1 MGTVVSV
8 HGEVVRELSCE
19 ASPAVDSI
27 QCMAKIKRIP
37 SESIAADATVPNVLD
52 QLRRRIRR
60 YVLLEGS
67 ALVLVVLGCAFWFS
81 VAVDYWFEPGR
92 GVRQSLL
99 LIVLSAGVAAF
110 AWYLVLRLVRHL
122 RTRALALVL
131 ERRFP
136 ELNDR
141 LITAVELAERPRH
154 PSGLTAA
161 MLQRTAD
168 EAAEL
173 VGRLELREVFNMRP
187 LARAIGL
194 AAVLIVSVAAFG
206 LAAGEVFSTWF
217 HRSVLFANE
226 IYRRETDLRVFV
238 LAEPGERRVEFK
250 NGLYKHPCGGDLT
263 FLAEVPE
270 GKKVPD
276 KVQFSYT
283 NVAAR
288 GGTGDFLTKIG
299 QRQFR
304 YKLAGLHQSIDLSVR
319 GGDFSTPAPLRVE
332 VVEPPN
338 IERLSLDSLY
348 PEYTGLN
355 RLDEKT
361 QAPHRQPVAVLGVQ
375 VSLPAGTDLILE
387 ARTNKPL
394 LRFRLQT
401 ERFEITAERGS
412 AQASFA
418 TLSGTAAAKH
428 NETVTMQ
435 EPLLAEDGRKI
446 RVPCVLAVVSD
457 PELMAADGRVHV
469 PFRLQSDPVLRIT
482 LHDEDDIESSEPI
495 RLAISCIPDEP
506 PHVETRLKG
515 IGNSITR
522 QATIPVV
529 GEARDPQDASKVYGV
544 TDDYGIADAH
554 FEYKVEA
561 AKTETAKPDV
571 AASDAAKPDAAKP
584 ALAGPAFQSV
594 LFNRQ
599 PQGGKQFVVDE
610 KFKVLPLD
618 VGIGQRITLK
628 VVAADADNLTG
639 PHISS
644 GTPHSFQVVSDDEL
658 LALVAV
664 KELNIRR
671 RFEQILE
678 EVKNTRKDLILF
690 RSRLDEAL
698 GVRSDPK
705 EKIRQQLAA
714 LDMATVTLV
723 ERSINGI
730 RKNANETQSIEQE
743 FGDIRDELENN
754 AVPDVKPMLER
765 IDEGI
770 ITPLHSINNLDYNR
784 LDDALV
790 LLRKVL
796 EEPVQGEKADPFT
809 RFDESI
815 ELVNV
820 TIERLEAV
828 LAQMLK
834 LETVNEA
841 LQMLRDIIKAQ
852 EELQEKTR
860 LERKKKLLEGLQ

>member
-1 MGTVVSV
+1 LIP
-8 HGEVVRELSCE
+8 ELKNSR
-19 ASPAVDSI
+19 SNGPG
-27 QCMAKIKRIP
+27 
-37 SESIAADATVPNVLD
+37 ATVPDVLN
-52 QLRRRIRR
+52 QLRSRIRR

-67 ALVLVVLGCAFWFS
+67 ALVLVVLGSAFWLS
-81 VAVDYWFEPGR
+81 LAIDYWFEPAA
-92 GVRQSLL
+92 GVRQALL
-99 LIVLSAGVAAF
+99 LVALAASVAASGR
-110 AWYLVLRLVRHL
+110 YLVLRLVRPF
-122 RTRALALVL
+122 RARALALVL

-136 ELNDR
+136 ELDDR
-141 LITAVELAERPRH
+141 LITAVEQAATSRH
-154 PSGLTAA
+154 PVGLTAD

-168 EAAEL
+168 EAAEVL
-173 VGRLELREVFNMRP
+173 NRLELREVFNVRP
-187 LARAIGL
+187 LARAMGL
-194 AAVLIVSVAAFG
+194 ALALAVSVAAFG
-206 LAAGEVFSTWF
+206 LAASEVFSTWF

-226 IYRRETDLRVFV
+226 LYRRETDLHVIV
-238 LAEPGERRVEFK
+238 LAEPGERRVEFQ
-250 NGLYKHPCGGDLT
+250 NDLYKHPRGGDFT
-263 FLAEVPE
+263 FLAEVPD
-270 GKKVPD
+270 GKKVPH
-276 KVQFSYT
+276 KVQFSFR
-283 NVAAR
+283 NVASR
-288 GGTGDFLTKIG
+288 GGSSDFLTKIG

-304 YKLAGLHQSIDLSVR
+304 YKLAGLHQSIDLSIR
-319 GGDFSTPAPLRVE
+319 GGDFSTRIPLRIE

-338 IERLSLDSLY
+338 IERLSLESLF

-355 RLDEKT
+355 NTGLNRFDETTEK
-361 QAPHRQPVAVLGVQ
+361 PLRRSVPVLGAK
-375 VSLPAGTDLILE
+375 VSLPAGTDFILE

-394 LRFRLQT
+394 KRFRLQT
-401 ERFEITAERGS
+401 DTFEIAAERGA
-412 AQASFA
+412 AQASI
-418 TLSGTAAAKH
+418 STAASAQ
-428 NETVTMQ
+428 TALRQQMLTTP
-435 EPLLAEDGRKI
+435 EPLLSEDGRTI
-446 RVPCVLAVVSD
+446 LVPCVLAVTPQ
-457 PELMAADGRVHV
+457 PEMISAEGSVHI
-469 PFRLQSDPVLRIT
+469 PFRFQPDPVLRIT
-482 LHDEDDIESSEPI
+482 LHDEDDIESSEPV
-495 RLAISCIPDEP
+495 RLAISSIPDEP

-529 GEARDPQDASKVYGV
+529 GEARDLQDASKVYGV
-544 TDDYGIADAH
+544 TDDYGIAEAH

-561 AKTETAKPDV
+561 AKPE
-571 AASDAAKPDAAKP
+571 AAAAEGANNNNAA
-584 ALAGPAFQSV
+584 PAFQAVPFSH
-594 LFNRQ
+594 R
-599 PQGGKQFVVDE
+599 PEGSKQFGIDE

-618 VGIGQRITLK
+618 LGIGQRITLK

-639 PHISS
+639 PHVSS

-671 RFEQILE
+671 RFEQVLE
-678 EVKNTRKDLILF
+678 EVKNTRRDLLLF
-690 RSRLDEAL
+690 RSRLDEA
-698 GVRSDPK
+698 RSLRTDPK
-705 EKIRQQLAA
+705 PEIRQQLAA

-770 ITPLHSINNLDYNR
+770 ITPLHSINTLDYNQI
-784 LDDALV
+784 DDSLV

-796 EEPVQGEKADPFT
+796 EETVLEQKADPFA
-809 RFDESI
+809 RFDESVGQ
-815 ELVNV
+815 LNL

-860 LERKKKLLEGLQ
+860 LERKKKLIEGLQ

>member
-1 MGTVVSV
+1 M
-8 HGEVVRELSCE
+8 L
-19 ASPAVDSI
+19 
-27 QCMAKIKRIP
+27 
-37 SESIAADATVPNVLD
+37 N
-52 QLRRRIRR
+52 QLRSRIRR

-67 ALVLVVLGCAFWFS
+67 ALVLVVLGCAFWIS
-81 VAVDYWFEPGR
+81 LAVDYWFEPAA
-92 GVRQSLL
+92 GVRQALL
-99 LIVLSAGVAAF
+99 LLVLAAIAAAF
-110 AWYLVLRLVRHL
+110 AWYLVLRLVRHF

-141 LITAVELAERPRH
+141 LITAVEQAESRRH
-154 PSGLTAA
+154 PTGLTAD

-168 EAAEL
+168 EAAE
-173 VGRLELREVFNMRP
+173 VVNRLELREVFNVQP
-187 LARAIGL
+187 LARATAMAL
-194 AAVLIVSVAAFG
+194 VLIVSVAAFG
-206 LAAGEVFSTWF
+206 LAASEVFSTWF

-226 IYRRETDLRVFV
+226 LYRRETDLHVIV
-238 LAEPGERRVEFK
+238 LAEPGERRVEFQ
-250 NGLYKHPCGGDLT
+250 NGLYKHPRGGDLT

-276 KVQFSYT
+276 KVQFSYR
-283 NVAAR
+283 NVASR
-288 GGTGDFLTKIG
+288 GGTSDFLTKIG

-304 YKLAGLHQSIDLSVR
+304 HKLAGLHQSIDLSLR
-319 GGDFSTPAPLRVE
+319 GGDFSTRTPLRIE

-338 IERLSLDSLY
+338 IERLSLDSLF

-355 RLDEKT
+355 RLDESTEKP
-361 QAPHRQPVAVLGVQ
+361 QRRSVPVLGAK
-375 VSLPAGTDLILE
+375 VSLPAGTDFILE

-394 LRFRLQT
+394 RRFRLQT
-401 ERFEITAERGS
+401 DRFEIAAERGS
-412 AQASFA
+412 AQASISIA
-418 TLSGTAAAKH
+418 ASAETALRQQML
-428 NETVTMQ
+428 TTPQ
-435 EPLLAEDGRKI
+435 PLLSEDGRTI
-446 RVPCVLAVVSD
+446 LVPCVLAVIPQ
-457 PELMAADGRVHV
+457 PEMISSEGRVHI
-469 PFRLQSDPVLRIT
+469 PFRFQPDPVLRIT
-482 LHDEDDIESSEPI
+482 LHDEDDIESSEPV
-495 RLAISCIPDEP
+495 RLAISSIPDEP

-561 AKTETAKPDV
+561 AKPEAAAAEAAKNNV
-571 AASDAAKPDAAKP
+571 AA
-584 ALAGPAFQSV
+584 PAFQMVPFSH
-594 LFNRQ
+594 R
-599 PQGGKQFVVDE
+599 PEGSKQFGVDE

-618 VGIGQRITLK
+618 LGIGQRITLK

-671 RFEQILE
+671 RFEQVLE
-678 EVKNTRKDLILF
+678 EVKNTRRDLLLF
-690 RSRLDEAL
+690 RSRLDEARGL
-698 GVRSDPK
+698 RSDPK
-705 EKIRQQLAA
+705 AEIRQQLAA

-770 ITPLHSINNLDYNR
+770 ITPLHSINTLDYNQI
-784 LDDALV
+784 DDSLV

-796 EEPVQGEKADPFT
+796 EETVLEQRADPFA
-809 RFDESI
+809 RFDESVGQ
-815 ELVNV
+815 LNL

-860 LERKKKLLEGLQ
+860 MERKKKLIEGLQ

>member
-1 MGTVVSV
+1 MSKV
-8 HGEVVRELSCE
+8 E
-19 ASPAVDSI
+19 
-27 QCMAKIKRIP
+27 RITSRSNGP
-37 SESIAADATVPNVLD
+37 GSTVPDVLN
-52 QLRRRIRR
+52 QLHRRIRR

-67 ALVLVVLGCAFWFS
+67 ALVLVVFGCAFWFS
-81 VAVDYWFEPGR
+81 LAVDYWFEPATGL
-92 GVRQSLL
+92 RQALFL
-99 LIVLSAGVAAF
+99 VVLAAGAAAF
-110 AWYLVLRLVRHL
+110 AWYLVLRLVR
-122 RTRALALVL
+122 RFRARALALVL

-141 LITAVELAERPRH
+141 LITAVELAEGSRH
-154 PSGLTAA
+154 PSGLSAA
-161 MLQRTAD
+161 MLARTAG

-173 VGRLELREVFNMRP
+173 VRRLELREVFNVRP

-194 AAVLIVSVAAFG
+194 AAVLVVSIAAFG

-217 HRSVLFANE
+217 HRSVLFADDL
-226 IYRRETDLRVFV
+226 YRRETELQVIV
-238 LAEPGERRVEFK
+238 LAEPGERPVEFR
-250 NGLYKHPCGGDLT
+250 NGVYKHPRGGDLT
-263 FLAEVPE
+263 FLATVPE

-276 KVQFSYT
+276 KVHFSFR
-283 NVAAR
+283 NVSSR
-288 GGTGDFLTKIG
+288 GGTNDFLTKIG

-304 YKLAGLHQSIDLSVR
+304 HKLAGLHQSIDLSLR
-319 GGDFSTPAPLRVE
+319 GGDFSTRTPLRIE
-332 VVEPPN
+332 VVEPPQ

-355 RLDEKT
+355 RLDETT
-361 QAPHRQPVAVLGVQ
+361 QAPQRQPVPVLGAQ
-375 VSLPAGTDLILE
+375 VSLPAGTDFVLE

-394 LRFRLQT
+394 RHFRIQT
-401 ERFEITAERGS
+401 DRFEISAKRGEVEVSISTVASAAVAQHKQTITAP
-412 AQASFA
+412 Q
-418 TLSGTAAAKH
+418 
-428 NETVTMQ
+428 
-435 EPLLAEDGRKI
+435 PLLGDDGRTI
-446 RVPCVLAVVSD
+446 RIPCVLGVA
-457 PELMAADGRVHV
+457 PEPEMASSEGRVHI
-469 PFRLQSDPVLRIT
+469 PFRLHPDPVLRIS

-495 RLAISCIPDEP
+495 RLAINSIPDEP

-554 FEYKVEA
+554 FEFKVEA
-561 AKTETAKPDV
+561 AKTETPP
-571 AASDAAKPDAAKP
+571 SDAARTEGAKTDANKPELAAGK
-584 ALAGPAFQSV
+584 FQTAPFTHHSE
-594 LFNRQ
+594 
-599 PQGGKQFVVDE
+599 GGKQFGVDE

-618 VGIGQRITLK
+618 LGIGQRFTLK

-658 LALVAV
+658 LALVAI

-678 EVKNTRKDLILF
+678 EVKNTRKDLLLY
-690 RSRLDEAL
+690 RSRLDEARS
-698 GVRSDPK
+698 VRSDPK
-705 EKIRQQLAA
+705 EEIRQQLAA

-754 AVPDVKPMLER
+754 AVPDVKPMLDR
-765 IDEGI
+765 IDGGI
-770 ITPLHSINNLDYNR
+770 ITPLHSINTLDYNQI
-784 LDDALV
+784 DDSLV

-796 EEPVQGEKADPFT
+796 EDPVLEERVDPFA
-809 RFDESI
+809 RFDESVDQ
-815 ELVNV
+815 LNQ

-860 LERKKKLLEGLQ
+860 LERKKKLIEGLQ